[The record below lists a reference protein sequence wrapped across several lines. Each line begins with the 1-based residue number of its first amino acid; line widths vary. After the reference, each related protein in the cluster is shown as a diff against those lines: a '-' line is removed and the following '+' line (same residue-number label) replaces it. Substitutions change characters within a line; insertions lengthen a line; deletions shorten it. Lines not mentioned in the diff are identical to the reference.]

1 MNRKDR
7 DYLRKALSEQRPHER
22 YNKALSRVIS
32 EKMKSKA
39 GYEKY
44 LKLIDQVRKYSKKN
58 DCSIEDAVK
67 DMIS

>member
-22 YNKALSRVIS
+22 YNKALSRAIS

-44 LKLIDQVRKYSKKN
+44 LELIDQVRKYSKKN

-67 DMIS
+67 EMIS

>member
-32 EKMKSKA
+32 ERMKSKA
-39 GYEKY
+39 GYKKY
-44 LKLIDQVRKYSKKN
+44 LELIDEVRKFSRKN

-67 DMIS
+67 EIIS